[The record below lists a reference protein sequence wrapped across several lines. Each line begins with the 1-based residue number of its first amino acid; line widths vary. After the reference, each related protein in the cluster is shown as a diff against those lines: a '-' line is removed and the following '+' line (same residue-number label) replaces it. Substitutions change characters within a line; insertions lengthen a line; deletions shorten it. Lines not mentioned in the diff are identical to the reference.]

1 MEESLMILLTDAEL
15 DLVAGGFSMTQNG
28 IGNGVQSGGV
38 GGTSTTNAGSGLN
51 TTSSSGVN
59 EFASQG
65 FNLQGKSDQNIVF

>member
-1 MEESLMILLTDAEL
+1 MMILLTDAEL

-38 GGTSTTNAGSGLN
+38 GGTSNVVAGNGLA

-65 FNLQGKSDQNIVF
+65 FNLQGASNQQIVF